1 MNGLICVNKP
11 KGLSSQQVVTRVK
24 KILNCK
30 KAGHLGT
37 LDPLAQGVLVVA
49 LGRATKLFDYFL
61 PKIKT
66 YVARFTFGTETDT
79 LDSAGKVVATS
90 DKKVSQNEVMKVL
103 DDFCGEISQL
113 PPNYSALNI
122 NGVKAYK
129 LARSGKEVQLET
141 RKVVVH
147 SFKLLQQIDLD
158 TFEFEIVCGAGTYI
172 RALARD
178 VANALGV
185 VGHMSSL
192 VRTASGSWNIKSSY
206 TLEDVERL
214 KTNCIVSMPDSLSEL
229 PTLEVDGKWYKKLVN
244 GNPVLDYK
252 NAPLSKV
259 FCNGEFFGIAQGNG
273 AMLKM
278 EYFLK

>member
-79 LDSAGKVVATS
+79 LDSAGKVVATC
-90 DKKVSQNEVMKVL
+90 DKTVQETDVL
-103 DDFCGEISQL
+103 KALDAFIGEISQL
-113 PPNYSALNI
+113 PPNYSALNV

-129 LARSGKEVQLET
+129 LARSGKEVQLQS
-141 RKVVVH
+141 RKVQVH
-147 SFKLLQQIDLD
+147 SFKLLQQIDQN

-178 VANALGV
+178 LANSLGT

-192 VRTASGSWNIKSSY
+192 IRTASGNWNISKSY
-206 TLEDVERL
+206 TLDDVERL
-214 KTNCIVSMPDSLSEL
+214 KTECIVSMPDSLDEL
-229 PTLEVDGKWYKKLVN
+229 PTLEVETKWYQKLAN
-244 GNPVLDYK
+244 GNTILDYCD
-252 NAPLSKV
+252 APLSKV
-259 FCNGEFFGIAQGNG
+259 FCNGEFFGIAKGNG
-273 AMLKM
+273 TLLKM